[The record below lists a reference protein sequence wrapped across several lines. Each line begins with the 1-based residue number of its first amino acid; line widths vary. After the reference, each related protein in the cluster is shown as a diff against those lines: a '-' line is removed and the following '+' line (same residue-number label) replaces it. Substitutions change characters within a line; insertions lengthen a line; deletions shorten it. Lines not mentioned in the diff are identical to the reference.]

1 MSMFTIGRKGYKWI
15 LRNVFI
21 TVIFALLYF
30 IADEVTVHSENIQKR
45 FGKTKKKP
53 LIEYLYFS
61 LVTQTTLGAT
71 IFNKSITGISN
82 TFDANE
88 ITRYINMLQLV
99 GILLVAAIELD

>member
-1 MSMFTIGRKGYKWI
+1 M
-15 LRNVFI
+15 
-21 TVIFALLYF
+21 
-30 IADEVTVHSENIQKR
+30 KR
-45 FGKTKKKP
+45 FGKTKKP